1 MSPVPLPLDT
11 ARTASD
17 TQAPQESAQA
27 GGRQQDEARALR
39 ALRSLFWAAQ
49 EDYRQL
55 EEITGLSPA
64 EVRALSLVAQQPGQT
79 VSALAASLRLSLP
92 SVSNML
98 RRLVAD
104 GLITRTRL
112 AQDQR
117 TVLLHITPQA
127 QLQLSQSRGGGSGL
141 LQTLIEELDTAG
153 LGQLNQ
159 GLQSMLQRL
168 GPQKEETDPLPV
180 TALREARTLR
190 PGKKPIQ
197 QDGDP
202 PDA

>member
-1 MSPVPLPLDT
+1 MPLSDLTPLACPV
-11 ARTASD
+11 
-17 TQAPQESAQA
+17 APGSEGPSTEDRRPA
-27 GGRQQDEARALR
+27 DEARALR

-64 EVRALSLVAQQPGQT
+64 EVRALTLVAQQPGQT
-79 VSALAASLRLSLP
+79 VSALAARMRLSLP

-112 AQDQR
+112 EQDQR
-117 TVLLHITPQA
+117 TVLLHITAQA
-127 QLQLSQSRGGGSGL
+127 QAQLSQSRGGGSGL
-141 LQTLIEELDTAG
+141 LQTLIGELDAQG
-153 LGQLNQ
+153 LDQLNQ

-168 GPQKEETDPLPV
+168 GGHRIEADPLPV
-180 TALREARTLR
+180 TALREGDAVLQGQTKE
-190 PGKKPIQ
+190 PP
-197 QDGDP
+197 DGDKNH
-202 PDA
+202 A